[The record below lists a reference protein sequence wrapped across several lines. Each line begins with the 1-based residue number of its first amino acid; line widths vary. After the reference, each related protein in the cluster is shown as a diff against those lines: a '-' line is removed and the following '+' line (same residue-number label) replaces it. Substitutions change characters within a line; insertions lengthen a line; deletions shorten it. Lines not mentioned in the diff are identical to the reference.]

1 MFKVIDNFLDKKD
14 FKHIQK
20 ILMGENFPWFYNTC
34 ISTPKDAKHLYYFT
48 HNFFK
53 NEVRSSF
60 FSLWEPL
67 LKKLNYKALIRIKG
81 GLYPS
86 HTEVRSNNFHVD
98 YDFKHKGCLFYINTN
113 NGPTVI
119 ENKTIL
125 AKENRAVFFDS
136 SKPHHSSLCSDQ
148 QVRITV
154 NFNYF

>member
-1 MFKVIDNFLDKKD
+1 MDIIDNFLDKKD
-14 FKHIQK
+14 FKPIQK
-20 ILMGENFPWFYNTC
+20 ILMGENFPWFYNPN
-34 ISTPKDAKHLYYFT
+34 ISNTKDDSHFYFFY

-53 NEVRSSF
+53 KEVRSSF
-60 FSLWEPL
+60 FSLCEPL
-67 LKKLNYKALIRIKG
+67 LKKLNYKALLRIKG

-86 HTEVRSNNFHVD
+86 HTEVRSNNFHMD
-98 YDFKHKGCLFYINTN
+98 YNFKHKGCLFYINTN

-136 SKPHHSSLCSDQ
+136 SKLHHSSLCSDQ
-148 QVRITV
+148 QVRITI

>member
-1 MFKVIDNFLDKKD
+1 MDIIDNFLDRTE
-14 FKHIQK
+14 FEHIQK
-20 ILMGENFPWFYNTC
+20 IMMGDEFPWYYNKAIAAYT
-34 ISTPKDAKHLYYFT
+34 DEKHFYYFT

-53 NEVRSSF
+53 NEVKSGLF
-60 FSLWEPL
+60 GLWENF

-98 YDFKHKGCLFYINTN
+98 YDFKHKGCLFYINNN
-113 NGPTVI
+113 NGPTI
-119 ENKTIL
+119 IGKKSIL
-125 AKENRAVFFDS
+125 PKENRAVFFDS